1 MDSCLFHIFK
11 AFKVNIVLSPW
22 VQTPTV
28 PIIATVTHFLD
39 IPQPAPRLTPIYH
52 KKKKGD

>member
-1 MDSCLFHIFK
+1 MDTFLFHIFK

-22 VQTPTV
+22 VQTPMV

-39 IPQPAPRLTPIYH
+39 IPQPALRLIPIYH
-52 KKKKGD
+52 TQKGD